1 MRPLL
6 RRLCLLALGLSALSI
21 LPPRAVAQRQP
32 ELLGRAVVALRGV
45 DTGGSGTNNWSGSGL
60 NQVYVG
66 WRLLATDPEGIAF
79 NVYRSANGGA
89 ATKLN
94 ASPLTTST
102 NYVDTSATL
111 TVANTYHVTPVING
125 VEGAVSQ
132 SWTLPANSAAQPCL
146 TIPMPA
152 IADGTYYVHLA
163 WAGDLDGDGYPEIV
177 VDRLPST
184 GTSIKLEAYSTR
196 TRTRLWQI
204 DYGAN
209 GAALISSGQNDGVVV
224 FDFDG
229 DGRCEVVTKSV
240 AGTVFGDGSVLAGSG
255 TAVYLSVVDG
265 ATGAE
270 RSRTQIATAI
280 AASTDAKNMGVAFLD
295 GVRPSLVYMDEA
307 HDYNAYDVAPGTFVL
322 TPRWKFDTPSGSY
335 PHGHGFRV
343 GDLDGDGRD
352 EISDVAMAIDDNGTA
367 LFINELNHGDRFHVA
382 DIDPDRPG
390 LECFAVQQDNPT
402 QLNYVLYDAL
412 SGQMIWRKYA
422 SGMVDNGRGNIGSI
436 DARLTGQQSWS
447 AASGTL
453 VDQLGNPVSNTQPS
467 NCNFSIWWDAD
478 VLRET
483 LNRQLVDKWNSSATA
498 GGTTRLLTGYN
509 FAGASY
515 SWRDAVPLYG
525 DILGDWRE
533 EIVTESGDDANLVV
547 FSTTAFASS
556 RYYTLL
562 QDPRYRADMTLKGYM
577 QSHHP
582 GFYFGQNMPRPPRAP
597 FWDGNLTWVGSA
609 SANVWDKSSVR
620 WKTSATGA
628 ATSAYSDGQSAL
640 FDLSGVASA
649 PVTLAE
655 NLAPSRVAVHA
666 STGQTYTFSGAGSL
680 TGSMTLTKGGHG
692 SLVLSGNHTYTGATV
707 VSEGT
712 LLVDGQLSGSAVRV
726 DSRGILGGSGIINQ
740 PVSVSEIRSAL
751 APGGVGQAGAL
762 QLAGGV
768 TFANQ
773 SVVHF
778 DLSSSPAGPKDL
790 VAITGNLSNSGLN
803 AVYLQ
808 INLLDGTLTPGA
820 TYTLFTYTGSFS
832 GNLTAFTVRGVD
844 AYPCTLANTGSA
856 ITLTVGSTRAANTVT
871 WAGGNS
877 SSWLL
882 ASSTGTGWLKNSAA
896 DVFVSGDA
904 VRFDDTGSANST
916 VTLSALRYPASTVV
930 DGSANYTFTGAGGIG
945 GSGGLTKSGSGVL
958 TISTNNT
965 YTGPTTITGGV
976 VSVASLADGG
986 RPSPLGASGNA
997 SANLVLNGGTLRLT
1011 SGSTSTFRGM
1021 TLGASGGTVDLP
1033 SSSSLLSLSGVI
1045 AGSGSFTKTGPGRLL
1060 FSGVNTYTGGTV
1072 ITGGTVVLTASR
1084 EDYSPTSPIQYG
1096 LGSGSVTL
1104 SGGATVVLSDT
1115 SGGDFDY
1122 VDSRCFWPVVVPSGS
1137 SGRVDAN
1144 GRMTFGGALT
1154 GAGDFTF
1161 FTPYVRTDVTGNWS
1175 AFAGKINVV
1184 TDGDGGDFRIG
1195 NVAGLGNAWLDLAAN
1210 VYAYSRVSGT
1220 NTLAIGALSGAAG
1233 SVLNAGTGSGLG
1245 QNYPATWQIGAR
1257 NLDTTFAGVISG
1269 TSAVTKIGAGALTLS
1284 GANTYTGNT
1293 TVTTGRLL
1301 LAGGSLAATRVTVS
1315 SGAGF
1320 GGQGGVAGNVTFN
1333 AGSIFV
1339 ANPAGPLAIT
1349 GSLAFSGAITVVPV
1363 AGAPLSAGTYT
1374 LYTCTGVI
1382 TGTPTFTWNGPGYSA
1397 TFNTSVAGQ
1406 VTYTLAPS
1414 ILPPTNLAALPGDTS
1429 ASLSWT
1435 ASASAVASYTVKRA
1449 TVSGGPYT
1457 TVATGLTGTTY
1468 TDTGLVNGTTY
1479 YYVVTA
1485 ISANSSTADGAQA
1498 SVSVG
1503 PAAPYINL
1511 RLDESSGTV
1520 ASNSASV
1527 GGSWRAGLI
1536 GAPAWTAGRINNGL
1550 TFASA
1555 SSQYGTFPSGVVSTL
1570 NDFTV
1575 SAWVNV
1581 STLATWARV
1590 FDFGTG
1596 TSNYMFLTTRYS
1608 TANLPR
1614 FGIRTASVTEQTID
1628 STIALTAGAWTHVA
1642 VTLSGST
1649 GTFYLNGVAVGTN
1662 TAMTLKPASLGS
1674 TTLNYLGRSQ
1684 FSSDP
1689 YIASALDEFQIYAR
1703 ALTAAEIAALATP
1716 PSAPAGLSATAGDAQ
1731 AVLSWSSVSGV
1742 DSYSVKR
1749 APAATGP
1756 YSIVASGLTATSY
1769 TDTGLANGTTY
1780 YYAVTATRSVAESA
1794 RSASV
1799 SATPVQPLTAIQS
1812 WRLTYFGT
1820 SAATGSS
1827 ADDADP
1833 DSDGSANLLEYALG
1847 TDPSVANSAAYQTR
1861 VSSGVLQFTFTRVA
1875 DSTLTYTVQG
1885 SFDLSTWTDLWSGT
1899 GAQNIAGP
1907 VTVSDTEPVST
1918 AVRRFLRL
1926 RVSH

>member
-6 RRLCLLALGLSALSI
+6 RRLILLVLVVAAAFT
-21 LPPRAVAQRQP
+21 LPAPRAFAQRQP
-32 ELLGRAVVALRGV
+32 EALGRAVIALRGV
-45 DTGGSGTNNWSGSGL
+45 DTGGDGTSNWTGSGV

-66 WRLLATDPEGIAF
+66 WRLLATDPEGVAF
-79 NVYRSANGGA
+79 NVYRSAAGGA
-89 ATKLN
+89 AVKLN
-94 ASPLTTST
+94 ASPITAST

-111 TVANTYHVTPVING
+111 TVANAYHVTTVING
-125 VEGAVSQ
+125 VEGSASPA
-132 SWTLPANSAAQPCL
+132 WTLPANSTAEPCF

-163 WAGDLDGDGYPEIV
+163 WTGDLDGDGYPDIV
-177 VDRLPST
+177 VDRIPDT
-184 GTSIKLEAYSTR
+184 GTTIKLEAYSTR
-196 TRTRLWQI
+196 TRSRLWQI

-209 GAALISSGQNDGVVV
+209 ASAIISAGQNDGATV

-229 DGRCEVVTKSV
+229 DGKCEVVTKTV
-240 AGTVFGDGSVLAGSG
+240 AGTVFGDGSVLPGSG
-255 TAVYLSVVDG
+255 TAVYFSVVDG

-270 RSRTQIATAI
+270 RSRFQIATALG
-280 AASTDAKNMGVAFLD
+280 ASTDAKNIGVGFLD
-295 GVRPSLVYMDEA
+295 GVRPSLVVMTEA
-307 HDYNAYDVAPGTFVL
+307 HNFAAYDIAPGTFAITQRWSFT
-322 TPRWKFDTPSGSY
+322 TPAGSY
-335 PHGHGFRV
+335 PHGHGFRI
-343 GDLDGDGRD
+343 GDIDGDGRD
-352 EISDVAMAIDDNGTA
+352 EVSDLAMAIDDDGTL
-367 LFINELNHGDRFHVA
+367 LFVNELNHGDRYHIA

-412 SGQMIWRKYA
+412 TGQMLWRKYA

-436 DARLTGQQSWS
+436 DSGQTGQQVWS
-447 AASGTL
+447 ASGGGL
-453 VDQLGNPVSNTQPS
+453 SDHRGNLLSSSQPD
-467 NCNFSIWWDAD
+467 CNFSIWWDAD
-478 VLRET
+478 PLREILT
-483 LNRQLVDKWNSSATA
+483 QWKIDKWGGGRQLTGWRFEGAT
-498 GGTTRLLTGYN
+498 
-509 FAGASY
+509 Y

-533 EIVTESGDDANLVV
+533 EIVTDDGAHTKLVI
-547 FSTTAFASS
+547 FSTTRAASS

-562 QDPRYRADMTLKGYM
+562 QDPQYRVDRTLKGYM

-582 GFYFGQNMPRPPRAP
+582 GFYFGQNMPRAPRAP
-597 FWDGNLTWVGSA
+597 VWDGDLAWIGSA
-609 SANVWDKSSVR
+609 SANIWDKTSAR
-620 WKTSATGA
+620 WKTSPAGA
-628 ATSAYSDGQSAL
+628 ATAVYADGQSVL
-640 FDLSGVASA
+640 FDLSGVSSV

-655 NLAPSRVAVHA
+655 NLSPSRVVVHA
-666 STGQTYTFSGAGSL
+666 PAGQAYTFSGPGSL
-680 TGSMTLTKGGHG
+680 TGSMTLAKGGQG
-692 SLVLSGNHTYTGATV
+692 SLTLSGNHSYTGATV

-712 LLVDGQLSGSAVRV
+712 LLIDGQLSGSAVRV
-726 DSRGILGGSGIINQ
+726 DSRGVLGGSGLVSQ

-751 APGGVGQAGAL
+751 APGGIGQTGTL

-773 SVVHF
+773 SVIHL
-778 DLSSSPAGPKDL
+778 DLSSSPAGANDR
-790 VAITGNLSNSGLN
+790 VAITGNLSSSGLN
-803 AVYLQ
+803 AIYLQ

-820 TYTLFTYTGSFS
+820 TYTLLTYTGSFS
-832 GNLTAFTVRGVD
+832 GNLIAFTLRGVD

-856 ITLTVGSTRAANTVT
+856 ITLTVGSPRSANSVT
-871 WAGGNS
+871 WAGGS
-877 SSWLL
+877 SALWTL
-882 ASSTGTGWLKNSAA
+882 ASGSGWLKNSLS
-896 DVFVSGDA
+896 DFFVTGDA

-930 DGSANYTFTGAGGIG
+930 DSSANYTFTGAGGIA

-958 TISTNNT
+958 TISTTNT
-965 YTGPTTITGGV
+965 YTGPTVIDGGV

-986 RPSPLGASGNA
+986 QPSPLGASGNA
-997 SANLVLNGGTLRLT
+997 SSNLVLNGGTLRLS

-1021 TLGASGGTVDLP
+1021 TLGASGGTLDLP
-1033 SSSSLLSLSGVI
+1033 SSTSLLSLSGVI
-1045 AGSGSFTKTGPGRLL
+1045 TGTGSFTKTGPGRLL
-1060 FSGVNTYTGGTV
+1060 ISGVNTYTGGTA

-1084 EDYSPTSPIQYG
+1084 EDYSATSPIQYG

-1104 SGGATVVLSDT
+1104 SGGATLVLSDT

-1122 VDSRCFWPVVVPSGS
+1122 VDSRCFWPVVVPSGA
-1137 SGRVDAN
+1137 SGRIDAN

-1154 GAGDFTF
+1154 GSGNFTF

-1175 AFAGKINVV
+1175 AFAGKLNIV
-1184 TDGDGGDFRIG
+1184 TDGDGGDFRIA
-1195 NVAGLGNAWLDLAAN
+1195 NSAGLGNAWLDLASG

-1220 NTLAIGALSGAAG
+1220 NTIAIGALSGATG

-1245 QNYPATWQIGAR
+1245 QNYPAIWQIGAR
-1257 NLDTTFAGVISG
+1257 NLDTTYAGVISG
-1269 TSAVTKIGAGALTLS
+1269 TSTLAKIGTGALTLA

-1293 TVTTGRLL
+1293 TVSAGRLV
-1301 LAGGSLAATRVTVS
+1301 LAGGSLSGTRVTVS

-1320 GGQGGVAGNVTFN
+1320 GGNGSLTGNVTFN
-1333 AGSIFV
+1333 SGSAV
-1339 ANPAGPLAIT
+1339 LANPAGPLAIT
-1349 GSLAFSGAITVVPV
+1349 GNLTFGGAVTVAPV
-1363 AGAPLSAGTYT
+1363 AGVTLSAGTYT
-1374 LYTCTGVI
+1374 LYTCAGTI
-1382 TGTPTFTWNGPGYSA
+1382 TGTPSFTWNGPGYSA

-1414 ILPPTNLAALPGDTS
+1414 VLPPTNLVALPGDAS
-1429 ASLSWT
+1429 AALSWT

-1449 TVSGGPYT
+1449 TVSGGPYAN
-1457 TVATGLTGTTY
+1457 VATGLTGTSY
-1468 TDTGLVNGTTY
+1468 ADTGLVNGTTY
-1479 YYVVTA
+1479 YYVVTSVA
-1485 ISANSSTADGAQA
+1485 ADASTADSAQA

-1503 PAAPYINL
+1503 PAAPYIHL
-1511 RLDESSGTV
+1511 RLDETAGTV

-1527 GGSWRAGLI
+1527 GGSWRAGLF

-1550 TFASA
+1550 ALASA
-1555 SSQYGTFPSGVVSTL
+1555 SSQYATFPSGVVSTL

-1575 SAWVNV
+1575 STWVNV

-1596 TSNYMFLTTRYS
+1596 TSNYMFLTPRYS

-1614 FGIRTASVTEQTID
+1614 FAIRTSAVTEQTID
-1628 STIALTAGAWTHVA
+1628 STVALAAGAWTHVA

-1649 GTFYLNGVAVGTN
+1649 GTLYLNGVAVGTN
-1662 TAMTLKPASLGS
+1662 SAMTLKPSSLGS

-1689 YIASALDEFQIYAR
+1689 YLASALDEFQIYAR

-1716 PSAPAGLSATAGDAQ
+1716 PAAPAGLSATAGNAQ
-1731 AVLSWSSVSGV
+1731 VALSWPVVSGV

-1749 APAATGP
+1749 APSATGT
-1756 YSIVASGLTATSY
+1756 YSTIASGLTTTNY
-1769 TDTGLANGTTY
+1769 TDTGLTNGTTY

-1794 RSASV
+1794 RSASA
-1799 SATPVQPLTAIQS
+1799 SATPVQPLTALES
-1812 WRLTYFGT
+1812 WRVTHFGT
-1820 SAATGSS
+1820 ASATGPS

-1833 DSDGSANLLEYALG
+1833 DSDGFANLLEYALG
-1847 TDPSVANSAAYQTR
+1847 SDPSVANSAAYQTQ

-1875 DSTLTYTVQG
+1875 DSSLTYTVQG
-1885 SFDLSTWTDLWSGT
+1885 SSDLATWTDLWSST
-1899 GAQNIAGP
+1899 GAQNTAGP
-1907 VTVSDTEPVST
+1907 VAVSDTELLST
-1918 AVRRFLRL
+1918 AARRFLRL